1 MSNVPRFNI
10 DYIARLAR
18 LYLTPKQSK
27 KFSKQLS
34 DILAHIKKMDEVD
47 LSKVEPTFQT
57 TGLTDALRDDEIEK
71 ARVLTQEEALSN
83 APKKSR
89 GFFKVPKIL

>member
-18 LYLTPKQSK
+18 LHLTPKQSK

-71 ARVLTQEEALSN
+71 ARILTQEEALSN

-89 GFFKVPKIL
+89 GFFKIPKIL

>member
-1 MSNVPRFNI
+1 
-10 DYIARLAR
+10 
-18 LYLTPKQSK
+18 
-27 KFSKQLS
+27 
-34 DILAHIKKMDEVD
+34 MDEVD

-89 GFFKVPKIL
+89 GFFKIPKIL

>member
-18 LYLTPKQSK
+18 LHLTPKQSK
-27 KFSKQLS
+27 KFSKQLG

-47 LSKVEPTFQT
+47 LSEVEPTFQT

-89 GFFKVPKIL
+89 GFFKIPKIL